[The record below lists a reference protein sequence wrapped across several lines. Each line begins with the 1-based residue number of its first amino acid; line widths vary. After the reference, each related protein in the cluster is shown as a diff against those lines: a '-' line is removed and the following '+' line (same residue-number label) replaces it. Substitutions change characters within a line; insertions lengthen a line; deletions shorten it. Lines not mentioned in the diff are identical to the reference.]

1 MKRFL
6 MFLVIAIAVVSL
18 GLTIYY
24 FSTDNEVIYI
34 KSSYLVVNVGD
45 PIQTDGEDGLL
56 DFKNRSEHTKLN
68 YSVEQDSE
76 VLVYNEE
83 GYYLAMTG
91 GNSKIV
97 ITTNNFSYSRLTI
110 DVLVC
115 DGSEDYPYIV
125 KTEEDLKNLKLTDEE
140 GKPVNYKLGNDIE
153 LTEDWNPL
161 GSYGGVFDGNFFTI
175 SNMKITKD
183 TAITDAGLFSV
194 LESTGVIKNLFLTNV
209 NIDVY
214 AEYVGAFAGTN
225 YGIIQTSEATGI
237 IKNNSSGETAYTGGI
252 VGRNIY
258 LNSQPKIDRCGFD
271 GTIETNGTQQIAGGV
286 AGLNQAGI
294 VSETYYRGLV
304 RNGESVFGGIVGYNK
319 GVQSNTA
326 NIYDSYFFLK
336 EEEPAKTIYTRMAGI
351 TYQNEN
357 ATNNNMVTGCYFGGS
372 LEENQINKNATGDDY
387 TSQANGYLEELEFT
401 NEEKF
406 ITTIAS
412 KGNNRIWNFDV
423 VWGIPNDSEYPILN
437 VFSSVGSTYII
448 DVSDIITGT
457 DITTAQ
463 QLYDVL
469 SGKVTE
475 KTYKIAADI
484 DLNPDVTGWAW
495 GDESHPIPTLTFDRQ
510 IINGTVEETVNGEKI
525 TRPARIEN
533 LTLVNTKD
541 GANVGLVQTIGPNAV
556 FSGLVISNVTIK
568 NSDTNPNYKADNV
581 GVIAGTSLGASLYN
595 ITIEVVNISLTGE
608 TFGGLVGYATRY
620 EGHGFKDIT
629 IKHVNMLNSY
639 FVYAGGFVGKSFTN
653 ITATKEVYNY
663 ALDVDLVANFAG
675 GIVGANGGVI
685 NYTTASDI
693 TFNRVKDEVTNL
705 NLYSGRYHIF
715 IGGIAG
721 MNEASTETERYKGVL
736 SDVYANIEIK
746 ASTSKDYEM
755 YVGGVTGYNSNAISR
770 AYTKASTIEVYGSQ
784 NVTAGGIAGYNSG
797 IVSNSVVDKDSQIS
811 TSIVASLGAEETK
824 DQYMLRTDNCSVVGG
839 IVGYDARTSNS
850 TASIFQC
857 ASYMNTIKGYYVGG
871 LAGISLGKIEKSFC
885 GESTVSNG
893 NVEITGYMAG
903 GLVGVVG
910 GGFVKDC
917 YVFATI
923 KTANFSGSYKNVSS
937 VIKMEVSAAG
947 GLTVLVLGKDTV
959 VEGCY
964 AVTTITG
971 NGARYATSANMD
983 GYTCGT
989 VKNCAYQNTTPYPI
1003 SGGTRI
1009 EANKFTGSDS
1019 YSAFVKAIGSNNI
1032 EIWDLDTNQYH
1043 YPTLEGINVRFPSST
1058 LPTFH

>member
-45 PIQTDGEDGLL
+45 SIETEGENGLL
-56 DFKNRSEHTKLN
+56 NFKNRSEHTKLN
-68 YSVEQDSE
+68 YSVEQESD
-76 VLVYNEE
+76 VLVYDEE
-83 GYYLAMTG
+83 GWYLAMAG

-115 DGSEDYPYIV
+115 DGSENYPYIV
-125 KTEEDLKNLKLTDEE
+125 KTEEDLKNLKLTDEQ
-140 GKPVNYKLGNDIE
+140 GKPLNYKLGNDIE

-161 GSYGGVFDGNFFTI
+161 GSFGGTFDGNYFTI
-175 SNMKITKD
+175 SNMN
-183 TAITDAGLFSV
+183 ITDATSTTDAGFISV
-194 LESTGVIKNLFLTNV
+194 LETTGVVKNLFLTNV
-209 NIDVY
+209 NINVDRQ
-214 AEYVGAFAGTN
+214 YVGAFAGTN
-225 YGIIQTSEATGI
+225 YGLIQTSEATGT
-237 IKNNSSGETAYTGGI
+237 IKNNSSGKTAYTGGI
-252 VGRNIY
+252 VGRNLY
-258 LNSQPKIDRCGFD
+258 LTSQAKIDRCGFE
-271 GTIETNGTQQIAGGV
+271 GTIETNGTQQVAGGV
-286 AGLNQAGI
+286 AGFNQAGI

-304 RNGESVFGGIVGYNK
+304 KNGESVFGGVVGYNK
-319 GVQSNTA
+319 GVQTNSA

-336 EEEPAKTIYTRMAGI
+336 EEDATKSVYTRMAGI
-351 TYQNEN
+351 TYQNEDG
-357 ATNNNMVTGCYFGGS
+357 TNNNMVTGCYYGGI
-372 LEENQINKNATGDDY
+372 LEENEINKNATGDDY
-387 TSQANGYLEELEFT
+387 SSQANGYLESLEFKT
-401 NEEKF
+401 KANF
-406 ITTIAS
+406 ITTISS
-412 KGNNRIWNFDV
+412 KGSNRIWNFDV
-423 VWGIPNDSEYPILN
+423 VWEIPNDSSYPILN

-457 DITTAQ
+457 DVTTAQ

-484 DLNPDVTGWAW
+484 DLNPEVTGWAW

-510 IINGTVEETVNGEKI
+510 IINGTVEETVNGKLI

-533 LTLVNTKD
+533 LTLVNTKQ
-541 GANVGLVQTIGPNAV
+541 GANVGLVQTIGQNAV

-568 NSDTNPNYKADNV
+568 NSEANPNYTAENV
-581 GVIAGTSLGASLYN
+581 GVIAGRSLGASLYD
-595 ITIEVVNISLTGE
+595 ITIENVNISLTGK
-608 TFGGLVGYATRY
+608 TFGGLVGIADRY
-620 EGHGFKDIT
+620 EGHGFKDVT
-629 IKHVNMLNSY
+629 VKHVNMLNSY
-639 FVYAGGFVGKSFTN
+639 FVYAGGFVGKSFTS

-675 GIVGANGGVI
+675 GVVGANGGAI
-685 NYTTASDI
+685 TYTTANNI
-693 TFNRVKDEVTNL
+693 TFNRIKDDVTAL
-705 NLYSGRYHIF
+705 NLYSGNYHIF

-721 MNEASTETERYKGVL
+721 MNEASTDTERYKGVL
-736 SDVYANIEIK
+736 ADTYANIEVK
-746 ASTSKDYEM
+746 ASTAKEYEM
-755 YVGGVTGYNSNAISR
+755 YIGGITGYNSNSISR

-784 NVTAGGIAGYNSG
+784 NVTAGGIAGYNCG
-797 IVSNSVVDKDSQIS
+797 RISNSVVDKDSQIS
-811 TSIVASLGAEETK
+811 TSIVASLGAQESNN
-824 DQYMLRTDNCSVVGG
+824 QYMLRTDNCSVVGG

-850 TASIFQC
+850 TASVYQC

-871 LAGISLGKIEKSFC
+871 LVGISLGKIEKSFC
-885 GESTVSNG
+885 GESTAANG
-893 NVEITGYMAG
+893 NVSITGYMAG

-923 KTANFSGSYKNVSS
+923 KTATFSGSYKSVAS

-964 AVTTITG
+964 AVTTLTG
-971 NGARYATSANMD
+971 NGARYATSANMN

-1009 EANKFTGSDS
+1009 EAAKFTGSDS

-1058 LPTFH
+1058 LPVFH